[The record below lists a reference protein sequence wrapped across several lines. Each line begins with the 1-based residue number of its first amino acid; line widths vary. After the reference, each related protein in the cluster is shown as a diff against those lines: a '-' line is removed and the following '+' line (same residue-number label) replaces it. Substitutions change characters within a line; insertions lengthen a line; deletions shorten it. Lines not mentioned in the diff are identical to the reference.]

1 MHRMQLRN
9 FLLFND
15 SIFSTPRA
23 ARKLLRLLAGVVL
36 VCLAL
41 ALFFYLST
49 LFNQQISQHRR
60 VMNGA
65 MYDAQL
71 YLYKREALLTHLNR
85 GVLYQ
90 AVEPLQSMGRLDHPL
105 SAHSYI
111 NQPLGD
117 PAKRWSLLLS
127 GRDVRELDDKRLN
140 LLYVDASVGQPVY
153 RLHEAFAGG
162 QDVPAAVLQR
172 LRGWDEDDQSST
184 VRWLSDDSA
193 GKVRVYLFTRISDS
207 LDAGW
212 LGIQARGS
220 DLRQALN
227 VPIAGDF
234 QLLDQE
240 QHQVVGSQQIK
251 PGKTLGDVWKGD
263 SFSFAGLGPLPV
275 RLELLKHFGSS
286 GWGLIYYVDLRSLLT
301 PLWWPVVLAWMLGC
315 GAWVLI
321 WRLCRHIDT
330 RLINPAQRRLEAL
343 AENENFLRAVI
354 DASPVALCVL
364 RRADGQVALENRLAQ
379 KWLGDGEA
387 RQGIYDWV
395 VSSFASHNS
404 NGFEEVGLIDDRHL
418 YLSYMPTRYQREE
431 VLFCAFSDISVRKE
445 VESQLARAKQLADA
459 ANEAK
464 TQFLA
469 TMSHEI
475 RTPLYGVLGTLELLG
490 RTCLDNQQQS
500 YLYAIQRSSTA
511 LQQLI
516 SDVLD
521 VAKIEAGKL
530 VLRIVEFSPLELLQ
544 EVMQAYAASAR
555 SKGLQFYFC
564 ADAQIPERVRGDA
577 NCLRQ
582 VLNNLLSNAVKF
594 TDSGRV
600 VLRVRMENRSASQ
613 LSLIWQVTDTGMGI
627 SKAEQPRLFKPFYQV
642 ASQPQRAGGT
652 GLGLSICLRLAELMQ
667 GQLSVI
673 SEVGLGSSF
682 NLQVPLDV
690 VPCNSPG
697 PFLSGAV
704 IQVHTPV
711 RELSDN
717 ICSWL
722 IRWGAKSQVVDGR
735 YSLAKDAL
743 LLEMRLDPDSEQCLP
758 EWQGRRVIISDE
770 GAQNP
775 GSSGREWLVGPY
787 DLSLLRRTI
796 TQALGEQKDEPP
808 ADASVTSLPMLGL
821 RLLVA
826 EDSII
831 NQLIIREQL
840 EALGCYVELVSDG
853 LHALQ
858 SWQEAEFDAVLTDI
872 NMPSMNGY
880 ELATEL
886 RRRGCSAPII
896 GATANAMQDEN
907 DRCLQAGMN
916 LCLVKPIDLNALANC
931 LATIQAHA

>member
-1 MHRMQLRN
+1 
-9 FLLFND
+9 
-15 SIFSTPRA
+15 
-23 ARKLLRLLAGVVL
+23 
-36 VCLAL
+36 
-41 ALFFYLST
+41 
-49 LFNQQISQHRR
+49 
-60 VMNGA
+60 

-140 LLYVDASVGQPVY
+140 LLYVDSSLGQPVY
-153 RLHEAFAGG
+153 RLHESFAGG
-162 QDVPAAVLQR
+162 QDVPSSVLER
-172 LRGWDEDDQSST
+172 LANWDAEGQPGG
-184 VRWLSDDSA
+184 VRWLSDDSGA
-193 GKVRVYLFTRISDS
+193 VVRVYLFTRISDS

-212 LGIQARGS
+212 LGIEARGS
-220 DLRQALN
+220 DVKKALN
-227 VPIAGDF
+227 VPVAGNF
-234 QLLDQE
+234 QLLDQD
-240 QHQVVGSQQIK
+240 QHQVVGSQLIK

-263 SFSFAGLGPLPV
+263 SFAFAGLGPLPA
-275 RLELLKHFGSS
+275 RLELLKHLGSS
-286 GWGLIYYVDLRSLLT
+286 GWGLIYYVELRTLMA
-301 PLWWPVVLAWMLGC
+301 PLWWPVTLAWMLGC
-315 GAWVLI
+315 GAWIVI
-321 WRLCRHIDT
+321 WRLCRRIET

-364 RRADGQVALENRLAQ
+364 RRADGKVALENRLAQ
-379 KWLGDGEA
+379 KWLGDVEA
-387 RQGIYDWV
+387 RQSLYDWV
-395 VSSFASHNS
+395 VSSFSSHNS

-445 VESQLARAKQLADA
+445 VEAQLARAKQLADS

-490 RTCLDNQQQS
+490 RTTLDNQQQS

-544 EVMQAYAASAR
+544 EVMQGYAASAR

-564 ADAQIPERVRGDA
+564 ADAQIPERVRGDV

-600 VLRVRMENRSASQ
+600 VLRVRMESRSANQ
-613 LSLIWQVTDTGMGI
+613 LTLIWQVTDTGMGI
-627 SKAEQPRLFKPFYQV
+627 SAAEQPRLFKPFYQV

-652 GLGLSICLRLAELMQ
+652 GLGLSICMRLAELMQ

-673 SEVGLGSSF
+673 SELGLGSSF
-682 NLQVPLDV
+682 NLRVPLEV
-690 VPCNSPG
+690 ISNSSSG
-697 PFLSGAV
+697 PSLSGAL
-704 IQVHTPV
+704 IHVHTPV

-722 IRWGAKSQVVDGR
+722 NRWGAKSQVIDGR
-735 YSLAKDAL
+735 YNQTKDAL
-743 LLEMRLDPDSEQCLP
+743 LLEMRLDAGAEPCLP
-758 EWQGRRVIISDE
+758 EWQGRRVVICDE

-775 GSSGREWLVGPY
+775 GGQGREWLVGPY
-787 DLSLLRRTI
+787 DLGILRRAI
-796 TQALGEQKDEPP
+796 TMALGEQKDEPI
-808 ADASVTSLPMLGL
+808 ADECNERLPMLGL

-840 EALGCYVELVSDG
+840 EALGCCVELVSDG
-853 LHALQ
+853 LHALE
-858 SWQEAEFDAVLTDI
+858 SWQAAEYDAVLTDI
-872 NMPSMNGY
+872 NMPGMNGY

-931 LATIQAHA
+931 LATIQAPA